1 MSDPTTDLAT
11 MFKHQ
16 DEQRRWKAERENA
29 SARLELA
36 QIRTRLAEVLSQH
49 QPVASLDIN
58 RDDLRKVIDYI
69 RTGRIQ
75 PELAV
80 KMKGGTP

>member
-1 MSDPTTDLAT
+1 MQSDPTYDLLT

-36 QIRTRLAEVLSQH
+36 QIRERLAEVLSQH
-49 QPVASLDIN
+49 EPVASLNID

-69 RTGRIQ
+69 RSGRKI
-75 PELAV
+75 
-80 KMKGGTP
+80 